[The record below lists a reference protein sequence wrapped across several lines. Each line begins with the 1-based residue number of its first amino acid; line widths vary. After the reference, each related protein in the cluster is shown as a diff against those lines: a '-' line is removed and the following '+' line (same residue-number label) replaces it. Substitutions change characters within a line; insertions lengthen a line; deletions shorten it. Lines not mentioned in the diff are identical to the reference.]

1 MDFLYRKK
9 DHCPIC
15 DPNRQKN
22 PSSDLAVHM
31 TIKHKD
37 EALTID
43 VLQSLKNNRRLGRK
57 KLGKRREEKA
67 LRK

>member
-1 MDFLYRKK
+1 MNL
-9 DHCPIC
+9 
-15 DPNRQKN
+15 N
-22 PSSDLAVHM
+22 
-31 TIKHKD
+31 HKD

-43 VLQSLKNNRRLGRK
+43 VLKSLKNNRRLGRK